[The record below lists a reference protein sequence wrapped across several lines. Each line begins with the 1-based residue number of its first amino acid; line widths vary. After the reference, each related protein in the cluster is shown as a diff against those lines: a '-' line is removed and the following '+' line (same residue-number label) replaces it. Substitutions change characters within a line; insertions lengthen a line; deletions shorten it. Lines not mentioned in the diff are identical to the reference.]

1 MDEFQLWHQEKML
14 EEAARA
20 LRICGYNAHMFGDR
34 ESARKKLFDL
44 ITPDH
49 SVGIAGSM
57 SIREME
63 IIGELEERGNRVV
76 HHWIPGLSRR
86 EDAEKRREENA
97 ADIFLASA
105 NAVTMEGEIVNMDGV
120 GNRVSG
126 MIYGPGKVILVVGMN
141 KVCRSREEAL
151 WRIRNIATPINA
163 RRLGIKVPCAE
174 TGFCVDCKSADRLCR
189 ALTILER
196 RPARTEYEI
205 ILIVEPL
212 GY

>member
-1 MDEFQLWHQEKML
+1 MDEFQRWHQEKML
-14 EEAARA
+14 EEVARA
-20 LRICGYNAHMFGDR
+20 LRICGYNAHVFRDR
-34 ESARKKLFDL
+34 ESARTKLLDM

-49 SVGIAGSM
+49 SVGIAGSVT
-57 SIREME
+57 IREME
-63 IIGELEERGNRVV
+63 IIEEIEERGNTVV
-76 HHWIPGLSRR
+76 HHWIPGLSRK
-86 EDAEKRREENA
+86 EDTKKRREENT

-105 NAVTMEGEIVNMDGV
+105 NAVTMAGEIVNMDGV

-141 KVCRSREEAL
+141 KVCRNREEAL
-151 WRIRNIATPINA
+151 WRIRNVATPINA

-174 TGFCVDCKSADRLCR
+174 TGLCADCKSTDRLCR

-205 ILIVEPL
+205 ILVAEPL